1 MDFYELSLKQRDPL
15 AYRQQQ
21 FKLIISNLRIFS
33 TSAEFDNRT
42 VPLGYLIEYTKDDIV
57 LWLSSFIKP
66 EKRSKLLL
74 LDWHEVHWCKE
85 LINELFTLRSHD
97 LVYWLFVHVP
107 YFTVQKQDIGEWRAH
122 YVEMLDVLYDIW
134 PKELFFTEKEFLFM
148 SRSACAT
155 YALAY
160 QNCINRNVLRK
171 VCKLIRHIFPEINYT
186 SPNIKTFD
194 PRNKCRICFISNCL
208 TNDTSVLK
216 DRMGVILG
224 LDRTKFDVYYS
235 ATIPASAIIT
245 PMATDLFKL
254 IGGADKYIE
263 LDENSLPESRKR
275 LDEFG
280 FDIIVYPEIGMRV
293 FTTLLAYSR
302 IAPIQVNTWGHSDT
316 SGIDTIDYYFTSKYF
331 ECNSAENYSEAAI
344 ELNSLST
351 YYMNP
356 ATAYIAGNFKTRSEL
371 GFTDNDNIYM
381 CLQSS
386 FKISAIFEK
395 CIIDIINRD
404 PHAYILLSIN
414 IPYPR
419 NTINRIMENISEKN
433 KNRIVLYPGLDKK
446 IFINL
451 TKISNVML
459 DSFPFGGCNSSLEAF
474 SFGVPVITCPT
485 NFINGRFTYGFYKY
499 MGMDKCVCIV
509 DSMDKYV
516 DTALMVVNDKK
527 LRSTI
532 SGDILANK
540 DKLFN
545 DKESIIEW
553 NDKLLNLVCNKN
565 KK

>member
-1 MDFYELSLKQRDPL
+1 
-15 AYRQQQ
+15 
-21 FKLIISNLRIFS
+21 
-33 TSAEFDNRT
+33 
-42 VPLGYLIEYTKDDIV
+42 
-57 LWLSSFIKP
+57 
-66 EKRSKLLL
+66 
-74 LDWHEVHWCKE
+74 
-85 LINELFTLRSHD
+85 
-97 LVYWLFVHVP
+97 
-107 YFTVQKQDIGEWRAH
+107 
-122 YVEMLDVLYDIW
+122 
-134 PKELFFTEKEFLFM
+134 
-148 SRSACAT
+148 
-155 YALAY
+155 
-160 QNCINRNVLRK
+160 
-171 VCKLIRHIFPEINYT
+171 
-186 SPNIKTFD
+186 
-194 PRNKCRICFISNCL
+194 
-208 TNDTSVLK
+208 
-216 DRMGVILG
+216 
-224 LDRTKFDVYYS
+224 
-235 ATIPASAIIT
+235 
-245 PMATDLFKL
+245 
-254 IGGADKYIE
+254 
-263 LDENSLPESRKR
+263 
-275 LDEFG
+275 
-280 FDIIVYPEIGMRV
+280 
-293 FTTLLAYSR
+293 
-302 IAPIQVNTWGHSDT
+302 
-316 SGIDTIDYYFTSKYF
+316 
-331 ECNSAENYSEAAI
+331 
-344 ELNSLST
+344 
-351 YYMNP
+351 MNP